1 MTGYFGVYSSQKCTP
16 MKYLLL
22 TLVTTLFHAVT
33 IAQDNFSE
41 DFDLNLGMLNNQN
54 QWSGNASF
62 QVITDAMSLA
72 NYPQDNADGQVLR
85 LQSSGGNIGRD
96 NLLASSFAS
105 GAAYLSFLAR
115 IDNENQ
121 LPTFPDY
128 QMALEKEAFAN
139 TFAGFGFYKDQLN
152 GVIKAALTTQ
162 SLADEV
168 TSSATFATATVYH
181 VVLKYEFVAAG
192 NDLLKVYISSSFM
205 TKEPVTPT
213 LTTSVN
219 GTGLPDQIGRILINA
234 PAASS
239 NMMVVDGIQ
248 FGNTWNGFFDLGLLP
263 VELSGFRAEL
273 NDNGAALYWQTSN
286 EQNNQAF
293 LIERS
298 GDGKNFSTIGEV
310 AGSGNSQHTVEYQ
323 YIDPFPAAGL
333 NYYRL
338 TQVDFSGEQSQ
349 SDIIALKV
357 DSKPTRISLYPNPTS
372 DFLTVDFPRNSID
385 NLSIRRSDGTLM
397 PLNLQEQSA
406 SSMLM
411 DVRSYQPGWYVVEIR
426 NNGTGSFREVFVVQ

>member
-1 MTGYFGVYSSQKCTP
+1 MA
-16 MKYLLL
+16 L
-22 TLVTTLFHAVT
+22 THQAIT
-33 IAQDNFSE
+33 AQDNFSE

-54 QWSGNASF
+54 QWTGNASF

-72 NYPQDNADGQVLR
+72 NYPQTNADGQVLQ

-105 GAAYLSFLAR
+105 GAAYLSFLVR
-115 IDNENQ
+115 IDNESQ

-128 QMALEKEAFAN
+128 QVALEKEAFAN

-152 GVIKAALTTQ
+152 GVIRAALTTQ

-181 VVLKYEFVAAG
+181 VVLKYEFVVAG
-192 NDLLKVYISSSFM
+192 NDLLKVFISSSFM
-205 TKEPVTPT
+205 TKEPGTPT

-219 GTGLPDQIGRILINA
+219 GTGLPDQVGRILINA
-234 PAASS
+234 PTASS

-263 VELSGFRAEL
+263 VELSEFRGEFSEK
-273 NDNGAALYWQTSN
+273 GTQLYWQTSS
-286 EQNNQAF
+286 EQNNQTF

-298 GDGKNFSTIGEV
+298 KDGSNFSTIGDV
-310 AGSGNSQHTVEYQ
+310 AGSGDSQHTINYQ
-323 YIDPFPAAGL
+323 YIDPFPTLGI

-338 TQVDFSGEQSQ
+338 TQIDFSGERSH
-349 SDIIALKV
+349 SEIIAINV
-357 DSKPTRISLYPNPTS
+357 TSKLTRISLYPNPTS
-372 DFLTVDFPRNSID
+372 NFLTVDLQNNSTGNI
-385 NLSIRRSDGTLM
+385 SIRRSDGTIM
-397 PLNLQEQSA
+397 PLNFQEQSA
-406 SSMLM
+406 SRMLI
-411 DVRSYQPGWYVVEIR
+411 DVRSYQPGWYIVELYS
-426 NNGTGSFREVFVVQ
+426 NETGYYREVFVVQ